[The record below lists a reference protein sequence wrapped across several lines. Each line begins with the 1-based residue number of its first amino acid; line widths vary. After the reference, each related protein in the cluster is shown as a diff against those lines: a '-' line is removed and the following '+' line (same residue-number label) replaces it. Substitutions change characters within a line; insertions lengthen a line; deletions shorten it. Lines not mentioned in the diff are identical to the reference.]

1 MERKLSALLLV
12 QQQMSKRTMRVVFSD
27 SIAWIAVDNF
37 AMLGLC
43 MCPYCPRL
51 SKYYED
57 AHCKSNDTIREIT
70 RLLRLADGTNVN
82 YKFGHAHIIA
92 MDITDRIVISDGV
105 IKMIIDDGVGL
116 EIVQRLVK
124 IAPHVV
130 RKN

>member
-1 MERKLSALLLV
+1 MERKLSVLLLV

-27 SIAWIAVDNF
+27 SIAWITVDNF

-43 MCPYCPRL
+43 MCPLCPRVD
-51 SKYYED
+51 YYEIT
-57 AHCKSNDTIREIT
+57 HCKVNNTIREIT
-70 RLLRLADGTNVN
+70 RLLGLADGTTVRLD
-82 YKFGHAHIIA
+82 FGHVILIA

-124 IAPHVV
+124 IAPHLVK
-130 RKN
+130 KN